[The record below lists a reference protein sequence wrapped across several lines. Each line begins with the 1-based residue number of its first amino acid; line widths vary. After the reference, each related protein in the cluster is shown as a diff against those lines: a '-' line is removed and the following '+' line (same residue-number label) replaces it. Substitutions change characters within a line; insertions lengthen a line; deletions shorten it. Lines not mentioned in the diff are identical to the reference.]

1 MSIDDVDIVEL
12 HSLEGRLETL
22 DDVFPAETFLIWVLS
37 LRSEEDLGR
46 HDNLLP
52 LQFEL
57 FESFAHL
64 DFAVSC
70 SVSLGIVE

>member
-1 MSIDDVDIVEL
+1 MSVDNVHVIEL

-37 LRSEEDLGR
+37 LRSKEDFGR
-46 HDNLLP
+46 NDDLLP

-64 DFAVSC
+64 DFAVPC